1 MPGLNANGITATSCQ
16 SAAMPAHVSSSALS
30 QPDPVIARSNP
41 YDDLRPFI
49 EQMWMNEE
57 AECRSIFKDMFPS
70 SRIEAKITKEMDDG
84 FVLQFFTQQQLHQL
98 GGPKPGSREK
108 NKNVLS
114 DPHMLEFLET
124 ADFTAWFD
132 EDERSGRSEEFLK
145 RAAKLIK
152 YRALHYK
159 ESLAEEQEKAVTQ
172 TAPEPQQIQPPL
184 VNQTQSVSTV
194 ATGQRDALQESRT
207 PPTAVSL
214 DAMLQTRIVL
224 EPLANPLRAD
234 LLIHHG
240 QRLQFH
246 VNPPGWGTPFHL
258 EPYRQ
263 NVQAVPQPQ
272 GYTAMGYPGTQS
284 YLNPAEMGSFGH
296 QSAPTMPYAQIPRG
310 RGQADGRELS
320 RFPSN
325 TSNSSYGHGRG
336 RGRKTS
342 LSSNHA
348 SSSNMDPNSFRR
360 LSNGHGGG
368 PYRDDRPRRGSS
380 ASWRGPENVDPRV
393 QGYRYLSG
401 AIQEQYLLEHPRAID
416 MQQNRRGP
424 TTDPEWG
431 CSPMF
436 IGSRREDIDTL
447 VVFEVPEHS
456 TQNTLR
462 SLFPTATRVT
472 ISQYSRTV
480 YVKFPDYTEAVT
492 CLAQNNSIRARGP
505 QHPFRNL
512 RIEVAKNYWSPE
524 GRNYKSPE
532 QARRLWEA
540 GLLSAVP
547 RTVPEQGF
555 SNNRP
560 SHTPLGDSHPTA
572 PLQYSTTDH
581 TVSTHHSPVRNGK
594 SSNNATPAASGIT
607 TPKKGSK
614 RVKKAQ
620 TNDKQHA
627 DVHTAPNN
635 PLEEPSHVP
644 HDNDDSFQTAS
655 ETPRPAPSDT
665 SEATVVQK
673 QIDQQDMEAA
683 SQAPSASQP
692 EQIQGSDVLGIC
704 VESEKTKAADVS
716 RVYASHEPQSVQ
728 DTKGEGGQLIVDVQ
742 VTEERSVKWF
752 SEQMSAAVER
762 EITDADL
769 QASGGDPSLPMEAA
783 ADEASATAAVTIPAS
798 APGTSGPTAQE
809 PRSSTADSAKK
820 SVIAKPGP
828 KQTEALSPFA
838 RANQQKKKERKK
850 PAKGK
855 GKSKKDGKAQEVP
868 GSVMDD
874 FTCETKQLFGLLT
887 QAENVD
893 SMVHNEPVVNAE
905 SADFITKQNQE
916 EPQRPNVIKGLFKG
930 ITEAFGGSSNR
941 SVPESIAET
950 PALAVASQN
959 TTGLAP
965 RDSPQTEE
973 MLPATPPK
981 DMKHDDDA
989 SSATL
994 QGIHH
999 PVLCHLIS
1007 RKRQHAPEQSDT
1019 EEPPNHPAN
1028 SRTTEGTV
1036 DAPKKKKNKKRKKKK
1051 TNASTEQAP
1060 IGLGV
1065 SVPSAPSTPP
1075 RTNQAERTSNF
1086 VDHANMADGQ
1096 AFQVSSLGNGYRVIS
1111 TRNTQ
1116 PSDTVEADV
1125 RILESRLKIKENEHR
1140 ELMLKLQ
1147 REGNLEAQLAEKER
1161 WDAERIEIEKALQE
1175 KTITR
1180 NLQLILNLR
1189 ALWQDRF
1196 GYDQQYDN
1204 ATTPLV
1210 PSPSAPLGVE
1220 GMRIGRPLN
1229 LQERYNTVMNRAD
1242 AVENDTPQP
1251 YDLDPRVWRR

>member
-1 MPGLNANGITATSCQ
+1 M
-16 SAAMPAHVSSSALS
+16 
-30 QPDPVIARSNP
+30 
-41 YDDLRPFI
+41 
-49 EQMWMNEE
+49 
-57 AECRSIFKDMFPS
+57 
-70 SRIEAKITKEMDDG
+70 
-84 FVLQFFTQQQLHQL
+84 
-98 GGPKPGSREK
+98 
-108 NKNVLS
+108 
-114 DPHMLEFLET
+114 
-124 ADFTAWFD
+124 
-132 EDERSGRSEEFLK
+132 
-145 RAAKLIK
+145 
-152 YRALHYK
+152 
-159 ESLAEEQEKAVTQ
+159 
-172 TAPEPQQIQPPL
+172 
-184 VNQTQSVSTV
+184 
-194 ATGQRDALQESRT
+194 
-207 PPTAVSL
+207 
-214 DAMLQTRIVL
+214 
-224 EPLANPLRAD
+224 
-234 LLIHHG
+234 
-240 QRLQFH
+240 
-246 VNPPGWGTPFHL
+246 
-258 EPYRQ
+258 
-263 NVQAVPQPQ
+263 
-272 GYTAMGYPGTQS
+272 
-284 YLNPAEMGSFGH
+284 
-296 QSAPTMPYAQIPRG
+296 
-310 RGQADGRELS
+310 
-320 RFPSN
+320 
-325 TSNSSYGHGRG
+325 
-336 RGRKTS
+336 
-342 LSSNHA
+342 
-348 SSSNMDPNSFRR
+348 
-360 LSNGHGGG
+360 
-368 PYRDDRPRRGSS
+368 
-380 ASWRGPENVDPRV
+380 
-393 QGYRYLSG
+393 
-401 AIQEQYLLEHPRAID
+401 
-416 MQQNRRGP
+416 
-424 TTDPEWG
+424 
-431 CSPMF
+431 
-436 IGSRREDIDTL
+436 
-447 VVFEVPEHS
+447 
-456 TQNTLR
+456 
-462 SLFPTATRVT
+462 
-472 ISQYSRTV
+472 
-480 YVKFPDYTEAVT
+480 
-492 CLAQNNSIRARGP
+492 
-505 QHPFRNL
+505 
-512 RIEVAKNYWSPE
+512 
-524 GRNYKSPE
+524 
-532 QARRLWEA
+532 
-540 GLLSAVP
+540 
-547 RTVPEQGF
+547 
-555 SNNRP
+555 
-560 SHTPLGDSHPTA
+560 
-572 PLQYSTTDH
+572 
-581 TVSTHHSPVRNGK
+581 STHHSPVRNGK

-644 HDNDDSFQTAS
+644 RLPEGDEIKKLEVAELQEAVLVTDKASDVVEERTFEEPANLPSSEATHDTNGSPLDVASSTALTPSMTESDIGLPLIQSKDARDPAVPSPAGTAPPTLTPERARTTVLDRTVSTPNATDDNDDSFQTAS

-994 QGIHH
+994 QGDT
-999 PVLCHLIS
+999 PS
-1007 RKRQHAPEQSDT
+1007 RSLPSDLTQEGALSGEQHAPEQSDT

-1180 NLQLILNLR
+1180 NLQLILN
-1189 ALWQDRF
+1189 
-1196 GYDQQYDN
+1196 
-1204 ATTPLV
+1204 
-1210 PSPSAPLGVE
+1210 
-1220 GMRIGRPLN
+1220 
-1229 LQERYNTVMNRAD
+1229 
-1242 AVENDTPQP
+1242 
-1251 YDLDPRVWRR
+1251 RRK